1 MSDTQIIPGPPAP
14 EAPQAP
20 YVNRASGAAVGFIF
34 GSVVVIALGL
44 VARLCIP
51 TTAIDADRA
60 AERYKALAEIR
71 AAEDTALS
79 TPALTDSDRQIYRL
93 PIDVAMQII
102 AQESQKDPASVRA
115 DLIARGQKATAA
127 LPKVAPKP
135 SAFE

>member
-1 MSDTQIIPGPPAP
+1 MSDTHIIPGPSASQ
-14 EAPQAP
+14 APQVP
-20 YVNRASGAAVGFIF
+20 YVNRASGAAVGFII

-60 AERYKALAEIR
+60 ADRYKALAEIR

-79 TPALTDSDRQIYRL
+79 TPALIDPDHQVYRL
-93 PIDVAMQII
+93 PIDVAMQLV

-115 DLIARGQKATAA
+115 DLIARGEKATAA